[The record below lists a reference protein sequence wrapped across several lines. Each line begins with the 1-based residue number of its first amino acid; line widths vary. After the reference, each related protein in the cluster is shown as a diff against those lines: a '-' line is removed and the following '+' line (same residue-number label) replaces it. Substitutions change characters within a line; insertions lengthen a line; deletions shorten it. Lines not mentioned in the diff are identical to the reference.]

1 MIVSRHSP
9 RNYGQRG
16 SAMLEFAIMAP
27 MMIMVM
33 FGVMDFSRIF
43 YYGDI
48 AAGAARAGTEYA
60 LLSTAN
66 AGNTAGMQTAATND
80 ASPNTTSAQNFTA
93 TATTFCQTAGTT
105 STVPCSSSGTLWKYA
120 QVSTTLQF
128 TAIFKYNPLPNT
140 VTVAGNSTVRI
151 Q

>member
-1 MIVSRHSP
+1 MRASRHS
-9 RNYGQRG
+9 RRTSGQRG
-16 SAMLEFAIMAP
+16 NALLEFAIMAP
-27 MMIMVM
+27 VMILVM

-43 YYGDI
+43 YYGNI

-80 ASPNTTSAQNFTA
+80 ASVNTTSAQNFTA
-93 TATTFCQTAGTT
+93 VATTFCQTAGTT
-105 STVPCSSSGTLWKYA
+105 ATVSCASSGTLWKYA

-128 TAIFKYNPLPNT
+128 STLFKYVLSPTT
-140 VTVAGNSTVRI
+140 VTVAGGSTVRI